1 MRRKDS
7 FDPIDRALS
16 SGRNVTNAKPAGLNI
31 QGGRAGRLYRR
42 LPTSMAFI
50 DPKPLTRHSIMRMLQ
65 KAFPGDLAIAAASC
79 EELFET
85 QNRAGGWP
93 RLVIVYIRSAGVA
106 DSWVQEEL
114 ELVRLRLPEAL
125 VIMLSD
131 RDDADEVIKA
141 LTLGVRG
148 YIPTS
153 IEWEVAFA
161 ALDLIHAG
169 GTYVPAQ
176 VLGSIPVMELSAATN
191 GERSDLPHELDLTDR
206 ELAVINLLREGRSN
220 KLIAAQLKMQESTVK
235 VHVRNI
241 LKKLH
246 VVNRTQAASIANR
259 LLGPQ
264 PQVPLG
270 LPRPTSPA
278 PDQAQ

>member
-1 MRRKDS
+1 MRPKEAADS
-7 FDPIDRALS
+7 IDRVLAG
-16 SGRNVTNAKPAGLNI
+16 GRNIAATRQASPNI
-31 QGGRAGRLYRR
+31 PGARSGRLYRR

-50 DPKPLTRHSIMRMLQ
+50 DPKPLTRHSMMRMLQ
-65 KAFPGDLAIAAASC
+65 KAFPGDMAIAAGSC

-85 QNRAGGWP
+85 QSRTGGWP
-93 RLVIVYIRSAGVA
+93 QLVIVYIRSAGVT

-114 ELVRLRLPEAL
+114 ELVRLRLPDAL

-131 RDDADEVIKA
+131 RDDADEVVKA
-141 LTLGVRG
+141 LTFGVRG

-153 IEWEVAFA
+153 IDWDVAFA

-169 GTYVPAQ
+169 GTYIPAQ
-176 VLGSIPVMELSAATN
+176 VLGSIPIELAVATES
-191 GERSDLPHELDLTDR
+191 ERSELPRELDLTDR

-264 PQVPLG
+264 AQAPLG
-270 LPRPTSPA
+270 LPRPTPPA
-278 PDQAQ
+278 SDQA

>member
-1 MRRKDS
+1 VIQKEA
-7 FDPIDRALS
+7 FDPIDRSLS
-16 SGRNVTNAKPAGLNI
+16 GGKGGATAKPASLTSEAMRP
-31 QGGRAGRLYRR
+31 GRMYRR
-42 LPTSMAFI
+42 LPTSLAFI
-50 DPKPLTRHSIMRMLQ
+50 DPKSLTRHSIMHMLE
-65 KAFPGDLAIAAASC
+65 KAFPGALAMGAASC
-79 EELFET
+79 EELFEIQGRT
-85 QNRAGGWP
+85 GDWP
-93 RLVIVYIRSAGVA
+93 QLVIVYIRSAGVT

-114 ELVRLRLPEAL
+114 ELVRLRLPDTL

-131 RDDADEVIKA
+131 RDDAEEVVKA
-141 LTLGVRG
+141 LTFGVRG

-153 IEWEVAFA
+153 VDWDVAFA

-169 GTYVPAQ
+169 GTFIPAQ
-176 VLGSIPVMELSAATN
+176 ALGSVSVELGAAGLT
-191 GERSDLPHELDLTDR
+191 ERSELPRELDLTDR

-220 KLIAAQLKMQESTVK
+220 RLIAAQLKMQESTVK

-264 PQVPLG
+264 AQTPLG

-278 PDQAQ
+278 PEQA